1 MIEKKLITFAGN
13 RGSGRGSEAIQHR
26 NLVEKKKE
34 KGTQW
39 QREREVEREMEKE
52 KEREKNEMK
61 TRIETGSIVGLG
73 QRR

>member
-1 MIEKKLITFAGN
+1 MPEIEV
-13 RGSGRGSEAIQHR
+13 
-26 NLVEKKKE
+26 VEEVVKPFSIGTLSRKRKKK
-34 KGTQW
+34 GHNG
-39 QREREVEREMEKE
+39 REREVEREMEKE

>member
-1 MIEKKLITFAGN
+1 MPEIEV
-13 RGSGRGSEAIQHR
+13 
-26 NLVEKKKE
+26 VEEVVKPFSIGTLSRKRKKK
-34 KGTQW
+34 GHNG
-39 QREREVEREMEKE
+39 REREVEREMEKEKE